1 MSERRNT
8 RRQKSFLRGFVYF
21 DKRRGVMTCLV
32 RDLSADG
39 ARVIFS
45 SAVTIPDVVNLHI
58 PQREKTVRA
67 RVQWRRGDE
76 IGFAFA
82 EEETVPTTQQESEL
96 LQRVAQL
103 ESEIAALK
111 RTIKKLKRE
120 QDGDG
125 HGDVEAA

>member
-1 MSERRNT
+1 MSERRNI

-45 SAVTIPDVVNLHI
+45 GAVTMPDVVNLHI
-58 PQREKTVRA
+58 PQREQTVRA
-67 RVQWRRGDE
+67 RVQWRHGDE
-76 IGFAFA
+76 IGLAFT
-82 EEETVPTTQQESEL
+82 EKEIVSTTPQESEL

-103 ESEIAALK
+103 EVEIATLK

-120 QDGDG
+120 NAGDG
-125 HGDVEAA
+125 EVEAA